1 MNLVTLVGFV
11 AIMSEL
17 VTSANGTTFV
27 RFRVSVRNT
36 SSQNATSFVD
46 CVAFGK
52 TAEFLSKYFVT
63 GSPIGI
69 EAEVRNNNYP
79 AKNGNMQYTYNFVV
93 KQVHFVGKKESNPA
107 VAMKAQAAP
116 ATAPVAPGAL
126 PFPPAPPA
134 TAPAASGGLPLP
146 PAPPAAAPAAS
157 GALPFPPAPPAAA
170 PAASGALP
178 FPPAPSKQPV
188 PPAAP
193 PMQPMPADTDGLGQ
207 GLKLGKLEDV
217 FTADEMTFGTAAEA
231 R

>member
-69 EAEVRNNNYP
+69 EAEVRNNNYL

-107 VAMKAQAAP
+107 VAMRAQAAS
-116 ATAPVAPGAL
+116 ATAPP
-126 PFPPAPPA
+126 
-134 TAPAASGGLPLP
+134 
-146 PAPPAAAPAAS
+146 
-157 GALPFPPAPPAAA
+157 
-170 PAASGALP
+170 ASGALP
-178 FPPAPSKQPV
+178 FPPAPSTQPV
-188 PPAAP
+188 PSAAP
-193 PMQPMPADTDGLGQ
+193 PMTAADADGLGQ

-217 FTADEMTFGTAAEA
+217 FDSSEMTFGTAAEA

>member
-27 RFRVSVRNT
+27 RFRVAVRNT

-52 TAEFLSKYFVT
+52 TAELLCKYFVK

-107 VAMKAQAAP
+107 VAMKAQAAS
-116 ATAPVAPGAL
+116 
-126 PFPPAPPA
+126 A
-134 TAPAASGGLPLP
+134 TAPAT
-146 PAPPAAAPAAS
+146 
-157 GALPFPPAPPAAA
+157 
-170 PAASGALP
+170 SGALP

>member
-1 MNLVTLVGFV
+1 MNNWNAVGFISRMQDQKVSPNGVAYICFTV
-11 AIMSEL
+11 AIRNMSAQK
-17 VTSANGTTFV
+17 T
-27 RFRVSVRNT
+27 
-36 SSQNATSFVD
+36 TSFVD

-69 EAEVRNNNYP
+69 EAEVRNNNYL

-126 PFPPAPPA
+126 PFPPAAPA
-134 TAPAASGGLPLP
+134 TAPAASGGLPL
-146 PAPPAAAPAAS
+146 
-157 GALPFPPAPPAAA
+157 PPAPPAAA

>member
-27 RFRVSVRNT
+27 RFRVAVRNT

-52 TAEFLSKYFVT
+52 TAELLCKYFVK

-126 PFPPAPPA
+126 PFPPAAPA
-134 TAPAASGGLPLP
+134 TAPAASGGLPL
-146 PAPPAAAPAAS
+146 
-157 GALPFPPAPPAAA
+157 PPAPPAAA